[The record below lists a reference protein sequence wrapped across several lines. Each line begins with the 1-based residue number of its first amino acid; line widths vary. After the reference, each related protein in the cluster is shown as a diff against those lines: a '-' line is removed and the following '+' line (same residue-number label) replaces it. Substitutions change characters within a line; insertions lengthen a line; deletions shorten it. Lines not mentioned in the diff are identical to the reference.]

1 MQACFFLKH
10 AMLRLAAVRQ
20 QHAMSEPCPGD
31 LRTAQCGTVFLTTDN
46 VSLCRIWKNKG
57 DVWRLLQDV
66 AVIIDG
72 RTWNARDEPEVQLLL
87 HMMTAALR
95 LGCNPS
101 GCAVFLSLM
110 AALSS
115 CRCGCLLVCCAR

>member
-1 MQACFFLKH
+1 MLCMAAPKEQAPC
-10 AMLRLAAVRQ
+10 
-20 QHAMSEPCPGD
+20 EPCSRD
-31 LRTAQCGTVFLTTDN
+31 LRTAQWGVIFLTSDK

-87 HMMTAALR
+87 QLMISAPR
-95 LGCNPS
+95 LGCI
-101 GCAVFLSLM
+101 C
-110 AALSS
+110 
-115 CRCGCLLVCCAR
+115 